1 MLILINENV
10 DADDSLG
17 LNYADSTKS
26 LTDLWQRAERAIS
39 YVFEN
44 FREALMV
51 VLGLRCYVLQT
62 IQQEITGWDIPKEG
76 REKVEVYLERLDS
89 MQ

>member
-1 MLILINENV
+1 
-10 DADDSLG
+10 
-17 LNYADSTKS
+17 
-26 LTDLWQRAERAIS
+26 
-39 YVFEN
+39 
-44 FREALMV
+44 MV